1 MKRTLSS
8 LMLGALLVLS
18 ACSSQPGVAASV
30 NGHDISID
38 TVTRDIHGFAQSAA
52 FTSALSQQGVK
63 LTKTG
68 PVPTPFAAQWL
79 VSLMQNSAVEQVAK
93 QRHVTATAQEKAAAT
108 QALAQSQN
116 SGPAFAQLP
125 KWLQRE
131 IADASALQSALRS
144 SLKPISNA
152 PALAQAYQ
160 TLQADCASKKLVGH
174 ILVATPEQAQQVID
188 QVKKGTSFADVSK
201 QVSKDTAAAAQ
212 GGLLTCIGS
221 SQWSQFDADFRAG
234 AEATPVGTLSKPVKS
249 QFGYHVIEVLDLTEA
264 NAAPLVAAT
273 AQPADPLAPLLTK
286 YLKGA
291 NLYVN
296 ARFGKIRRQGGAFTI
311 DPPTPKQT
319 KSRPTTSSPSSS
331 ATTVPAA
338 GQSTTPTSA
347 PATTGTSTSTTP

>member
-18 ACSSQPGVAASV
+18 ACSSQSGVAASV
-30 NGHDISID
+30 NGHDISTD
-38 TVTRDIHGFAQSAA
+38 TVTRDIHGFAESQA
-52 FTSALSQQGVK
+52 FTSALSQQGVH

-68 PVPTPFAAQWL
+68 PVPTSFAAQWL
-79 VSLMQNSAVEQVAK
+79 VSLMQNSAVEQVAQ
-93 QRHVTATAQEKAAAT
+93 QRHVTATAQEKAAAA
-108 QALAQSQN
+108 QALQQSQN
-116 SGPAFAQLP
+116 SGPAYAQLP

-144 SLKPISNA
+144 SLKPVSNA

-160 TLQADCASKKLVGH
+160 ALQADCASKKLVGH
-174 ILVATPEQAQQVID
+174 ILVETPEQAQQVID

-221 SQWSQFDADFRAG
+221 SQWAQYDADFRAG

-286 YLKGA
+286 YLKNA
-291 NLYVN
+291 KLYVN
-296 ARFGKIRRQGGAFTI
+296 ARFGKLRRQGGAFTI

-319 KSRPTTSSPSSS
+319 KSRPTTTSPSTT
-331 ATTVPAA
+331 ATTAPA
-338 GQSTTPTSA
+338 TTATTA